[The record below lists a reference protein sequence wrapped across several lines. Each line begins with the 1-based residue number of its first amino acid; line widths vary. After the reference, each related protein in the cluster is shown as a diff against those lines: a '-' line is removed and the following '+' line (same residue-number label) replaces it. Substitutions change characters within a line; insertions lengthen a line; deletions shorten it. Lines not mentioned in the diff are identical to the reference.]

1 LEGPIAEGGT
11 VPVGSGLAVGGG
23 EIGDENEE
31 GMREEREKRAERI
44 EGIEIRRVNNT
55 IESENVLH
63 DPQYVFPLQ
72 PDIFYVRSEI
82 ITIDH

>member
-23 EIGDENEE
+23 EIGDENAE

-44 EGIEIRRVNNT
+44 ERIEIRRVKQHNRERERLT
-55 IESENVLH
+55 
-63 DPQYVFPLQ
+63 
-72 PDIFYVRSEI
+72 RSPI
-82 ITIDH
+82 RISPST